1 MRLRR
6 LYLRGY
12 ANIKNAMDRSEIN
25 IDFTKCK
32 NRIVVIRSENGS
44 GKSSIINEL
53 HPFFSNPNV
62 FMEDTDIIKTVEFDL
77 NDGTVLAI
85 TYHGYKGKTTRSK
98 PNKCFIQRIYPDG
111 NVVELNPNGNMSSG
125 KEIICDLLDIN
136 DDYMAL
142 SAISA
147 NSKGIGAMKPG
158 ERKRFMAL
166 IVSAIAPYAKMY
178 KILAAKHS
186 NLRSMITA
194 LNAKL
199 SQLGNIEVIKSTLD
213 KNEHELKIL
222 EKKRDDLLAR
232 QSNIK
237 ANMSVLDK
245 NGSPIK
251 IYTELLNKRRETQ
264 NKIDGIPEEAKTFDE
279 LELKEKEKEQI
290 QLETKLEHYKENLDK
305 ITSQE
310 STLRSELEADTI
322 KLKSLFDPG
331 LLEDTQTRL
340 QQAEKK
346 MQFYI
351 SCFEKLG
358 FHEYNNITEGEYTV
372 AVSAI
377 ERFNNTISV
386 LGNQFTPGLV
396 AKSIQYING
405 DPKVNDYSKLISSL
419 ELKLDEVKSS
429 ISTQMELISR
439 TEDYSKIPKDCNHLE
454 DCPFINSLVRD
465 RNSMM
470 SNEQYEEAK
479 KTREEL
485 ISSLDDAKKMLRE
498 QDELISCVHQVRD
511 IVKYISSLS
520 KLLRKFPNTEN
531 VLDTKHII
539 DCIVGLVPL
548 DINVSAYKEY
558 TNYVNLISSTSADIL
573 SLREKISS
581 LTNQNKESWT
591 LQRSVEEKSTK
602 LTELVSSKQSALA
615 LFRDTQNAILLVKQR
630 VEYLSTAKAIK
641 LEYETFS
648 EEIAKISQ
656 DIDSMMQNV
665 ELYKKYEEELN
676 SVNIEYNDV
685 SMISIPELQKQIEQ
699 AKYQMILF
707 DQYRKDYNEY
717 SQLYD
722 KIEMVKQAASI
733 NGIQAEIMDYTMN
746 QILSMVNQLSAMMFG
761 GRFSLEKFEITADDF
776 LISFY
781 DAETGSIRPDIS
793 MMSASQLGQL
803 SMIISFVLLHNAS
816 EKFNIIRLDEVDN
829 NLDNDNRLRFF
840 SLVYTIMQ
848 ILNFDQAIII
858 SHNVEL
864 DLSNCDLIITR
875 LQNVEAYNALL
886 NSGANIIA
894 DFMRSK

>member
-1 MRLRR
+1 M
-6 LYLRGY
+6 
-12 ANIKNAMDRSEIN
+12 NRSEIN

-62 FMEDTDIIKTVEFDL
+62 FMEDTDIIKTIEFDL
-77 NDGTVLAI
+77 NDGTILAI
-85 TYHGYKGKTTRSK
+85 TYNGYKGRTTRSK
-98 PNKCFIQRIYPDG
+98 GSKCFIQRIYPDG
-111 NVVELNPNGNMSSG
+111 NVIELNPNGNMTSG
-125 KEIICDLLDIN
+125 KDIICDLLDIN

-178 KILAAKHS
+178 KTLAAKHS
-186 NLRSMITA
+186 TLRSMITA

-199 SQLGNIEVIKSTLD
+199 SQLGNIEVIKANLD
-213 KNEHELKIL
+213 KNGHELKIL
-222 EKKRDDLLAR
+222 ERKRDELLAK
-232 QSNIK
+232 QSEIK
-237 ANMSVLDK
+237 ANMNLLDK
-245 NGSPIK
+245 DGSPIK
-251 IYTELLNKRRETQ
+251 IYTDLLNKRRDMQ
-264 NKIDGIPEEAKTFDE
+264 NKIDDIPDEAKNFDE
-279 LELKEKEKEQI
+279 LELKEKEKEEI
-290 QLETKLEHYKENLDK
+290 QLETKLEHYKEELDK
-305 ITSQE
+305 ITKME
-310 STLRSELEADTI
+310 SDLRSDLEADTI

-331 LLEDTQTRL
+331 LLEDTQNRL

-346 MQFYI
+346 MKFYI
-351 SCFEKLG
+351 ECFEKLG

-372 AVSAI
+372 AVGAI

-386 LGNQFTPGLV
+386 LGNQFTPGLLS
-396 AKSIQYING
+396 KSIQYINC

-429 ISTQMELISR
+429 ISTQMDLINR
-439 TEDYSKIPKDCNHLE
+439 TEDYAKIPKDCNHLD

-470 SNEQYEEAK
+470 TDDQYEQARRM
-479 KTREEL
+479 REEL
-485 ISSLDDAKKMLRE
+485 VSSLDDAKKMLKE

-520 KLLRKFPNTEN
+520 KLLKKFPNTEN
-531 VLDTKHII
+531 VLDTKHIV
-539 DCIVGLVPL
+539 DCIVGLKQL

-558 TNYVNLISSTSADIL
+558 TNYVNLISSTSADIMTL
-573 SLREKISS
+573 KEKISS
-581 LTNQNKESWT
+581 LTNQNKESWM
-591 LQRSVEEKSTK
+591 LQRSVEDKSAR
-602 LTELVSSKQSALA
+602 LNELVGSKQSALA
-615 LFRDTQNAILLVKQR
+615 LFRDTQNSILSVKQR
-630 VEYLSTAKAIK
+630 VEYLNTAKAIK
-641 LEYETFS
+641 REYETFS
-648 EEIAKISQ
+648 EEIKKISQ
-656 DIDSMMQNV
+656 DIDSMLNNV
-665 ELYKKYEEELN
+665 ELYKKYEEDLN

-685 SMISIPELQKQIEQ
+685 SMISIPDLQKQIEQ
-699 AKYQMILF
+699 AKYQMVLF
-707 DQYRKDYNEY
+707 EQYRKDYNNY
-717 SQLYD
+717 NQLYD
-722 KIEMVKQAASI
+722 KIEMVKQSVGI

-781 DAETGSIRPDIS
+781 DSETGSIRPDIS

-848 ILNFDQAIII
+848 ILNFDQAVII

-875 LQNVEAYNALL
+875 LQNIEQYKALL

-894 DFMRSK
+894 DFTRAR